1 MARRNARVKLDCEE
15 NPHTKAIS
23 AIDVP
28 PRRDHCPC
36 PLQPPLADVTMR
48 RHAYCGR
55 KRAREVKDAERRDV
69 GEIGNRDI
77 VSKMLLDIIKNTP
90 QASLIEPVT
99 SFNRQAD
106 GTSIPM
112 RV

>member
-1 MARRNARVKLDCEE
+1 
-15 NPHTKAIS
+15 
-23 AIDVP
+23 
-28 PRRDHCPC
+28 
-36 PLQPPLADVTMR
+36 MR
-48 RHAYCGR
+48 RHAYGGR

-106 GTSIPM
+106 GASIPM

>member
-1 MARRNARVKLDCEE
+1 M
-15 NPHTKAIS
+15 
-23 AIDVP
+23 
-28 PRRDHCPC
+28 
-36 PLQPPLADVTMR
+36 ADVAMR

-77 VSKMLLDIIKNTP
+77 VSKMFLDIIKNTP